1 MNLICGFVPRSSV
14 ETLLGRSDLI
24 VSGGLTP
31 AASVNADGT
40 TFSRASCSVTTPG
53 YPAGQALP
61 FDVEVRPVT
70 VTNLGIVQ
78 TAHAYAASNDAY
90 VYPAGVGT
98 GFASAEGM
106 TAHGTAYST
115 VESGLLRGDW
125 ALTLTLATTVSTRGD
140 DARDPLSDAVA
151 VMQEVVDAL
160 KIPLRPT
167 KAYPKEFYA
176 ADPTLPSPSPSR

>member
-1 MNLICGFVPRSSV
+1 MGLLCGFLSRSSV
-14 ETLLGRSDLI
+14 ETVLGRPDL
-24 VSGGLTP
+24 VVNGGRTP
-31 AASVNADGT
+31 AAAVNADGT
-40 TFSRASCSVTTPG
+40 TFSRAICSVTTPG

-61 FDVEVRPVT
+61 FDVEVRPVAI
-70 VTNLGIVQ
+70 TNLGIVQ
-78 TAHAYAASNDAY
+78 TAHAYAASNDGY

-98 GFASAEGM
+98 GFASDEGM
-106 TAHGTAYST
+106 SAHGKAYST

-151 VMQEVVDAL
+151 VMQQVANTL

-167 KAYPKEFYA
+167 KGYPEDFYA
-176 ADPTLPSPSPSR
+176 ADPTLPRPGPSR